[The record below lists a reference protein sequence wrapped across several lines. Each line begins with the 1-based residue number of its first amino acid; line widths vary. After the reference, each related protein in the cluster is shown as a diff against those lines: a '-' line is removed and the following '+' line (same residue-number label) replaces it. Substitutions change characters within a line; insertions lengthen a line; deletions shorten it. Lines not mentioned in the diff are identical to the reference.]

1 MLWGAWRQHRAV
13 LAAAGGIAA
22 ALIVGML
29 LNRPYSG
36 RAAAALLQAGCF
48 AHPHGPGCWGL
59 RFWLASYPD
68 WPTLHGPAALALLM
82 CVFAGAPLL
91 PRGFEQGTHPHDWAR
106 AAGPARWIVTQL
118 LALSAAVFVAVV
130 PLALV
135 SSWWI
140 TPYEQAGLVSRW
152 RSAGFLL
159 GAPAAT
165 AWVIFA
171 LSVGILAGA
180 VFRER
185 TRAMVAALVAFGV
198 ISVIGARQLPTLL
211 RAVAPAGGGPSFWL
225 AQGLTAACLLA
236 FTAAAT
242 AAAIGVTRR
251 RSA

>member
-1 MLWGAWRQHRAV
+1 MLREVWRRHRGV
-13 LAAAGGIAA
+13 LAAAGSISA
-22 ALIVGML
+22 ALMVGMAA
-29 LNRPYSG
+29 NRPYSG
-36 RAAAALLQAGCF
+36 RAAAALQRAGCF

-59 RFWLASYPD
+59 RGWLASYPD
-68 WPTLHGPAALALLM
+68 WPTLHGPATLALLM

-91 PRGFEQGTHPHDWAR
+91 PRGFEQGTHPYDWAR
-106 AAGPARWIVTQL
+106 AAGPARWIVTEL
-118 LALSAAVFVAVV
+118 LALSVAVIAAVV

-135 SSWWI
+135 SGWWI
-140 TPYEQAGLVSRW
+140 TPYEQAGLDSRW
-152 RSAGFLL
+152 RPAGFLL

-185 TRAMVAALVAFGV
+185 TRAMVAALVAFGI
-198 ISVIGARQLPTLL
+198 ISVIGAGQLPTLL

-225 AQGLTAACLLA
+225 AQGLAAACLLA

-251 RSA
+251 RAA